1 MPNTTCAVCGAQSEQ
16 AAASG
21 AEVAPREPPDFDT
34 RPGEPLRSTL
44 AGWLQQCPECGY
56 AAPELSYAPEGVA
69 ALVRTEQYAR
79 CEGPFLRHAFLLDQ
93 LGHHA
98 DAGWMALQG
107 AWSCD
112 DSGDGGM
119 ALGCRTV
126 ALQFW
131 KKGKAAGQDFAESI
145 PEEFALVTD
154 ILRRCALFDDALG
167 TCLDA
172 LEDDELPPVI
182 EDMLRMQ
189 KTFIEKKDDA
199 RHSLAELPERPAGS
213 TRVTL

>member
-1 MPNTTCAVCGAQSEQ
+1 MPNQVCAVCGALSDQP
-16 AAASG
+16 AP
-21 AEVAPREPPDFDT
+21 VAVEPREPPDFDT

-44 AGWLQQCPECGY
+44 AAWLQRCPQCGY
-56 AAPELSYAPEGVA
+56 AAPEIAYAPAGVA
-69 ALVRTEQYAR
+69 ALVRSEQYR
-79 CEGPFLRHAFLLDQ
+79 NCGGPFLQHAFLLDQ

-98 DAGWMALQG
+98 DAGWTALQG
-107 AWSCD
+107 AWYFD
-112 DSGDGGM
+112 DAQDGAM

-131 KKGKAAGQDFAESI
+131 KKGKAAGQQFAGTI

-154 ILRRCALFDDALG
+154 ILRRSGMFDDALG

-172 LEDDELPPVI
+172 LEDEELPPVI

-189 KTFIEKKDDA
+189 RTFIEMKDYG
-199 RHSLAELPERPAGS
+199 RHSLAELPERPKDS
-213 TRVTL
+213 RRVTL

>member
-1 MPNTTCAVCGAQSEQ
+1 MPNILCAVCGAHSEQ
-16 AAASG
+16 TI
-21 AEVAPREPPDFDT
+21 APAVEPQEPPDFDT
-34 RPGEPLRSTL
+34 RPGEPLRATL
-44 AGWLQQCPECGY
+44 SHWLQSCPACGY
-56 AAPELSYAPEGVA
+56 SAPELSYAPEGVA
-69 ALVRTEQYAR
+69 ALVKSEQYQN
-79 CEGPFLRHAFLLDQ
+79 CEGPFLKHAFLLDQ

-107 AWSCD
+107 AWFFD
-112 DSGDGGM
+112 DAGDGAL

-131 KKGKAAGQDFAESI
+131 KKGKAAGQNFAETI

-154 ILRRCALFDDALG
+154 ILRRSGMFEDALG

-172 LEDDELPPVI
+172 LEDEELPPVI

-189 KTFIEKKDDA
+189 KTFIEKKDFG
-199 RHSLAELPERPAGS
+199 RHSMSELPRRPEGS

>member
-1 MPNTTCAVCGAQSEQ
+1 MPNILCAVCGASSEQ
-16 AAASG
+16 TVAAG
-21 AEVAPREPPDFDT
+21 AEVVPREPPDFDT

-44 AGWLQQCPECGY
+44 QHWLQQCPQCGY
-56 AAPELSYAPEGVA
+56 AAPELAYAPEGVA
-69 ALVRTEQYAR
+69 ALVKSEQYLN

-107 AWSCD
+107 AWFFD
-112 DSGDGGM
+112 DEGDDGL
-119 ALGCRTV
+119 ALGCRAVT
-126 ALQFW
+126 LQFW
-131 KKGKAAGQDFAESI
+131 KKGKAAGQNFAETI

-154 ILRRCALFDDALG
+154 ILRRSGMFEEALG

-172 LEDDELPPVI
+172 LDDEELPPVI

-189 KTFIEKKDDA
+189 KAFIEKKDYG

>member
-1 MPNTTCAVCGAQSEQ
+1 MPNIVCAVCGARSEQ
-16 AAASG
+16 TVAAVV
-21 AEVAPREPPDFDT
+21 EPREPPDFDT
-34 RPGEPLRSTL
+34 RPGEPLRSTVSH
-44 AGWLQQCPECGY
+44 WLQLCSECGY

-69 ALVRTEQYAR
+69 ALVRSEQYKNCA
-79 CEGPFLRHAFLLDQ
+79 GPFLKHAFLLDQ

-107 AWSCD
+107 AWFFD
-112 DSGDGGM
+112 DADDGGM

-131 KKGKAAGQDFAESI
+131 KKGKAAGQNFAETI

-154 ILRRCALFDDALG
+154 ILRRSGMFEDALG

-172 LEDDELPPVI
+172 LEDEELPPLI

-189 KTFIEKKDDA
+189 KTFIEKKDSG
-199 RHSLAELPERPAGS
+199 RHSMAELPDRPAGS

>member
-1 MPNTTCAVCGAQSEQ
+1 MPNILCAVCGAHSEQ
-16 AAASG
+16 PLAQPV
-21 AEVAPREPPDFDT
+21 EPREPPDFDT

-44 AGWLQQCPECGY
+44 SHWLQSCPHCEY

-69 ALVRTEQYAR
+69 VLVRSDEYGK
-79 CEGPFLRHAFLLDQ
+79 CVGPFLKHAFLLDQ

-107 AWSCD
+107 AWFFD
-112 DSGDGGM
+112 DAGDGGL

-131 KKGKAAGQDFAESI
+131 KKGKAAGQNFAETI

-154 ILRRCALFDDALG
+154 ILRRSGMFQDALG

-172 LEDDELPPVI
+172 LEEEELPPII

-189 KTFIEKKDDA
+189 KAFIEKQDYG
-199 RHSLAELPERPAGS
+199 RHSMAELPERPAGS

>member
-1 MPNTTCAVCGAQSEQ
+1 MQCAVCGAHSEQ
-16 AAASG
+16 TAALAVT
-21 AEVAPREPPDFDT
+21 AEAAPHDPPDFDT
-34 RPGEPLRSTL
+34 RPAEPLRSTISQ
-44 AGWLQQCPECGY
+44 WVQQCPACGY
-56 AAPELSYAPEGVA
+56 AAPEIAYAPEGVA
-69 ALVRTEQYAR
+69 ELVQSERYAN
-79 CEGPFLRHAFLLDQ
+79 CDGPFLKHAFLLDQ

-107 AWSCD
+107 AWFCD
-112 DSGDGGM
+112 DADDVGL

-131 KKGKAAGQDFAESI
+131 KKGKAAGQNFAETTA
-145 PEEFALVTD
+145 EEFALVTD
-154 ILRRCALFDDALG
+154 ILRQCGLFEEALG

-172 LEDDELPPVI
+172 LEGEELPPAI

-189 KTFIEKKDDA
+189 KMLIEKKDYT
-199 RHSLAELPERPAGS
+199 RHSMSELPQRPAGS

>member
-1 MPNTTCAVCGAQSEQ
+1 MPNILCAVCGAHSEQ
-16 AAASG
+16 TIAPAV
-21 AEVAPREPPDFDT
+21 EPREPPDFDT

-44 AGWLQQCPECGY
+44 SHWLQSCPACGY
-56 AAPELSYAPEGVA
+56 AAPELAYAPEGVA
-69 ALVRTEQYAR
+69 ALVKSAQYQN
-79 CEGPFLRHAFLLDQ
+79 CEGPFLKHAFLLDQ

-107 AWSCD
+107 AWFFD
-112 DSGDGGM
+112 DADDGAL

-131 KKGKAAGQDFAESI
+131 KKGKAAGQSFAETI

-154 ILRRCALFDDALG
+154 ILRRSAMFEDALG

-172 LEDDELPPVI
+172 LEEEELPPVI

-189 KTFIEKKDDA
+189 KAFIEKKDFG
-199 RHSLAELPERPAGS
+199 RHSMSELPRRPEGS